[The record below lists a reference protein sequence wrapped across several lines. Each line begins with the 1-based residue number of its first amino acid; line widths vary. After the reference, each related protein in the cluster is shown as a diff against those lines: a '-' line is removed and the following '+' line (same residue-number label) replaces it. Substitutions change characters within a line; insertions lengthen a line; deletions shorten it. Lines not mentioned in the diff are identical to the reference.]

1 LCILWNCK
9 GGKIW
14 RWGWSLQCSFFK
26 HAKCP
31 LLHPRTK
38 LWSLKSFKLRW
49 ILIYHLTFQLSLI
62 KFVYVC
68 NCVFSSC
75 GCLWIPHK
83 LSIHLFYMVVWKL
96 YLQGLIYKILTYGM
110 FLCIA
115 IFKDWTIVLLS
126 LTSFVIQ
133 FCPLFLPIFSSF
145 SKY

>member
-1 LCILWNCK
+1 MQSLTTHSHSPLPLHFVVSPFTFMKSYDLLPPLLHINYKLQVLCILWNYK

-38 LWSLKSFKLRW
+38 LWSIKSFQLRW
-49 ILIYHLTFQLSLI
+49 ILSFHLTFQLLVI

-75 GCLWIPHK
+75 DCLWIPHK
-83 LSIHLFYMVVWKL
+83 LFIHLFYMVVWKL
-96 YLQGLIYKILTYGM
+96 Q
-110 FLCIA
+110 
-115 IFKDWTIVLLS
+115 S
-126 LTSFVIQ
+126 PSFD
-133 FCPLFLPIFSSF
+133 L
-145 SKY
+145 